1 MSKIDFEKYYEKIGD
16 QYHELVS
23 TLKELEEYA
32 INNPV
37 DPSMIENMKN
47 TIEPIKQ
54 SFQTVSYIKYLLD
67 LPKRKNKIKKF
78 KKQNKKL
85 LNKFNKEIEE
95 GKIKSNDNIIR
106 NIKDSK
112 W

>member
-1 MSKIDFEKYYEKIGD
+1 MSKIDFEEYYTKIGD

-37 DPSMIENMKN
+37 DPVMIENMKK
-47 TIEPIKQ
+47 TIEPIKK
-54 SFQTVSYIKYLLD
+54 SFQTTSYIKYLLD
-67 LPKRKNKIKKF
+67 LPKRKSKIKKF
-78 KKQNKKL
+78 EKQNKKL
-85 LNKFNKEIEE
+85 LNKFNKEEE
-95 GKIKSNDNIIR
+95 KKNISLNDKI
-106 NIKDSK
+106 IKDIKDIK